1 MIVIDCS
8 YALAIVMPDE
18 RQPASAPQLA
28 EGMVL
33 APPIWPYEVAN
44 AFRSA
49 VRRGR
54 LSDSEVLGLC
64 THLEALRA
72 SVALPDD
79 LSVRRGYM
87 AAMAR
92 GLSAYDASYLELA
105 LQRGAALATMDRHM
119 AEAARAAGLTVLS

>member
-1 MIVIDCS
+1 VIVVDCS

-28 EGMVL
+28 DGMVL

-54 LSDSEVLGLC
+54 LADAEVLNLC
-64 THLEALRA
+64 AHLEELRV
-72 SVALPDD
+72 SVAMPDD
-79 LSVRRGYM
+79 LSVRRGYL

-119 AEAARAAGLTVLS
+119 ADAARASGLNVLS

>member
-1 MIVIDCS
+1 VIVVDCS

-18 RQPASAPQLA
+18 HQPQSAPQLA
-28 EGMVL
+28 DGLVL

-54 LSDSEVLGLC
+54 LAEADVMVLC
-64 THLEALRA
+64 AHLEELQV
-72 SVALPDD
+72 SVATPDD
-79 LSVRRGYM
+79 LSVRRGYI

-105 LQRGAALATMDRHM
+105 LQRGAALATMDRNM
-119 AEAARAAGLTVLS
+119 AEAARASGLAVLS

>member
-1 MIVIDCS
+1 VIVVDCS

-28 EGMVL
+28 DGMVL

-54 LSDSEVLGLC
+54 LADAEVLGLC
-64 THLEALRA
+64 TLLEELRV
-72 SVALPDD
+72 SVSMPDD
-79 LSVRRGYM
+79 LSVRRGYL
-87 AAMAR
+87 AAMAS

-119 AEAARAAGLTVLS
+119 ADVARASGLNVLS

>member
-1 MIVIDCS
+1 MIVVDCS

-28 EGMVL
+28 DGMVL

-54 LSDSEVLGLC
+54 LADGDE
-64 THLEALRA
+64 R
-72 SVALPDD
+72 DD
-79 LSVRRGYM
+79 KGRVI
-87 AAMAR
+87 
-92 GLSAYDASYLELA
+92 DPLA
-105 LQRGAALATMDRHM
+105 
-119 AEAARAAGLTVLS
+119 